1 MDHTRFSGISRLYGQ
16 AAWQQFSQSRV
27 AVVGIGGVGS
37 WAVEALARSGIGHLT
52 LIDLDEIC
60 LSNVNRQLHAMDGQ
74 IGRLKTT
81 AMAERACAINPSI
94 VIEEKQTFYSE
105 KNADELL
112 AAGFDVVIDAIDAV
126 RQKCHL
132 IAQCQQRGIPV
143 VTCGAAGGRRNPCLI
158 EVADLALTRHDAL
171 LLQTRKNL
179 RAHHGFPKAPTG
191 KKAKKFGVTA
201 IFSTESPVYP
211 QCDGSVSH
219 ERPESGDLRLNCDS
233 GYGTASPVTA
243 SFGLIA
249 AAQAL
254 EILTAHRVTPANNPD
269 SDSAR

>member
-1 MDHTRFSGISRLYGQ
+1 MLNPRFSGISRLYGQ
-16 AAWQQFSQSRV
+16 AALERFSQARV

-37 WAVEALARSGIGHLT
+37 WTVEALARSGIGHLT

-81 AMAERACAINPSI
+81 AMADRIHAINPDCI
-94 VIEEKQTFYSE
+94 TEEKQTFYSE

-112 AAGFDVVIDAIDAV
+112 GAGFDVVIDAIDAV

-132 IAQCQQRGIPV
+132 IAACKERGIPI
-143 VTCGAAGGRRNPCLI
+143 VTCGAAGGRSDPSRI
-158 EVADLALTRHDAL
+158 QVADLALTSQDAL

-179 RAHHGFPKAPTG
+179 RSHHGFPKAPTG
-191 KKAKKFGVTA
+191 KKIKKFGVTA
-201 IFSTESPVYP
+201 IFSSEPPVFP
-211 QCDGSVSH
+211 QTDGSVSC
-219 ERPESGDLRLNCDS
+219 ERPEGSNLRLNCDS
-233 GYGTASPVTA
+233 GYGTATPVTA
-243 SFGLIA
+243 TFGLIA

-254 EILTAHRVTPANNPD
+254 EILRLSPQ
-269 SDSAR
+269 

>member
-1 MDHTRFSGISRLYGQ
+1 MFFDRFSGIYRLYGQ
-16 AAWQQFSQSRV
+16 QALAQFSRARV

-74 IGRLKTT
+74 IGRLKTS
-81 AMAERACAINPSI
+81 AMAERIRAINPDAS
-94 VIEEKQTFYSE
+94 IEEKQMFYSE

-112 AAGFDVVIDAIDAV
+112 DAGFDVVIDAIDAV

-132 IAQCQQRGIPV
+132 LASCKLRGIPV
-143 VTCGAAGGRRNPCLI
+143 VTCGAAGGRRDPSSI
-158 EVADLALTRHDAL
+158 GVADLALTCHDAL

-191 KKAKKFGVTA
+191 KKVKKFGITA
-201 IFSTESPVYP
+201 IFSTESPVFP
-211 QCDGSVSH
+211 KNDGSVSC
-219 ERPESGDLRLNCDS
+219 ERPEGSNLRLNCDS
-233 GYGTASPVTA
+233 GYGTATPVTA

-254 EILTAHRVTPANNPD
+254 EILCRKVADP
-269 SDSAR
+269 S

>member
-1 MDHTRFSGISRLYGQ
+1 MSNIRFSGISRLYGQ
-16 AAWQQFSQSRV
+16 AALERFSQARV

-37 WAVEALARSGIGHLT
+37 WTVEALARSGIGHLT

-81 AMAERACAINPSI
+81 AMADRIHAINPDCLI
-94 VIEEKQTFYSE
+94 VEKQTFYSE

-112 AAGFDVVIDAIDAV
+112 SAGFDVVIDAIDAV

-132 IAQCQQRGIPV
+132 IAACKERGIPI
-143 VTCGAAGGRRNPCLI
+143 VTCGAAGGRSDPSRI
-158 EVADLALTRHDAL
+158 QVADLALTSQDAL

-179 RAHHGFPKAPTG
+179 RTHHGFPKAPTG
-191 KKAKKFGVTA
+191 KKIKKFGVTA
-201 IFSTESPVYP
+201 IFSSEPPVFP
-211 QCDGSVSH
+211 QCDGSVSPH
-219 ERPESGDLRLNCDS
+219 RPEGSNLRLNCES
-233 GYGTASPVTA
+233 GYGTATPVTA
-243 SFGLIA
+243 TFGLIA

-254 EILTAHRVTPANNPD
+254 DILRK
-269 SDSAR
+269 S